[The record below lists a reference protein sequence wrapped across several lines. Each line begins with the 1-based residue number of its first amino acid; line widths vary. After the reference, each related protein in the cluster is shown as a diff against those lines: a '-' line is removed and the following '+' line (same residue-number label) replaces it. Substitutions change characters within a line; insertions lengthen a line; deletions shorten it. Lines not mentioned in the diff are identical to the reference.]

1 MNKQTFRGNWDIA
14 KGKLKR
20 KYATLTDNDLWYLE
34 GMEDEFF
41 GRLEKATGAPRQ
53 ELERFF
59 MDQSPGIYR

>member
-1 MNKQTFRGNWDIA
+1 MNKQIFKGNWDIA

-20 KYATLTDNDLWYLE
+20 KYAQLTDNDLWYLE

-41 GRLEKATGAPRQ
+41 GRLERATGASRA

-59 MDQSPGIYR
+59 MDSGSGLFH